1 MTQEEPWRLRQWP
14 AFAAGLIGA
23 YREIVAN
30 EWQPVLPASEVEDG
44 GRFRLGGE
52 KDALGGIAWVF
63 AMLATRA
70 GFAGIGWRAF
80 RLLRGTSFEMLR
92 GAATGQLFPRG
103 FSIAAPA
110 HRKTDAEAEEQ
121 CCEAG
126 HHGVFGCRY
135 RSGRSIGVSIDE
147 RWVGKRYS
155 RGFLLFFATHHLLP
169 AHSNRPQGLSRLE
182 ARSRSF
188 TAFSG
193 GSWLAMRSSDSRVFS
208 RAFCQTST
216 RRPLKSCAVIWRLW

>member
-1 MTQEEPWRLRQWP
+1 MAQEEPQRLIRRP
-14 AFAAGLIGA
+14 AFAAGCIGCH
-23 YREIVAN
+23 RELGAN
-30 EWQPVLPASEVEDG
+30 DWQPILPASEVEDG
-44 GRFRLGGE
+44 CRFRLGGE
-52 KDALGGIAWVF
+52 EDALGGIAWVF

-70 GFAGIGWRAF
+70 GLAVIGWRAF

-126 HHGVFGCRY
+126 HHGGIGCRDK
-135 RSGRSIGVSIDE
+135 SGRSTGVSIDE

-155 RGFLLFFATHHLLP
+155 RGF
-169 AHSNRPQGLSRLE
+169 
-182 ARSRSF
+182 
-188 TAFSG
+188 
-193 GSWLAMRSSDSRVFS
+193 
-208 RAFCQTST
+208 
-216 RRPLKSCAVIWRLW
+216 

>member
-1 MTQEEPWRLRQWP
+1 MTQEEPWRLRRWP
-14 AFAAGLIGA
+14 AFAAGRIGA
-23 YREIVAN
+23 HRELGAN
-30 EWQPVLPASEVEDG
+30 DWQPILPASEVEDVC
-44 GRFRLGGE
+44 RFRLGGE
-52 KDALGGIAWVF
+52 NDALGGIAWVF

-126 HHGVFGCRY
+126 HHGGIGCRDEN
-135 RSGRSIGVSIDE
+135 GRSNGVAKIRDE
-147 RWVGKRYS
+147 
-155 RGFLLFFATHHLLP
+155 
-169 AHSNRPQGLSRLE
+169 
-182 ARSRSF
+182 
-188 TAFSG
+188 
-193 GSWLAMRSSDSRVFS
+193 
-208 RAFCQTST
+208 
-216 RRPLKSCAVIWRLW
+216 